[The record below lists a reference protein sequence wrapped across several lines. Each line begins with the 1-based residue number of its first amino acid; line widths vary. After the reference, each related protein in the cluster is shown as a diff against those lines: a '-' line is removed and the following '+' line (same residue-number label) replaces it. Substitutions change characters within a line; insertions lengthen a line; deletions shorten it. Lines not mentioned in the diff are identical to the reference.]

1 MTLWFILAMM
11 TAAAIFAVLWPLG
24 RARPVRQGSDLDVY
38 RDQLAELERDR
49 QAGLIGA
56 AEYEAAR
63 VEVARRLLAAADA
76 GAETVETVA
85 PAPLWR
91 RRLVAVGVF
100 ALLPLGAGLLYA
112 ALGVPS
118 LPGAP
123 LAARTQTPLAERP
136 IESLVAQVEA
146 HLERHPEDGR
156 GSEVVAP
163 VYLRLGRFEDAVTA
177 RLNALRLNGATA
189 DREADYGEA
198 LVAAA
203 NGVVTREAR
212 AAFERALA
220 RDREHAKARYYLGL
234 AAEQDGRR
242 EQAADIWRGLLAAAP
257 ENAPWVALVR
267 QSLARL
273 AAEPGAGGTA
283 ESGPS
288 ADELAAAARL
298 APEERAAMVR
308 GMVERLAARLR
319 ENGSDLE
326 GWRRLIRAYMVLG
339 EREKAQAALA
349 DARRAASGEP
359 DKLRE
364 INELGRTLGLGDS

>member
-156 GSEVVAP
+156 GWEVVAP

-283 ESGPS
+283 ESSPS

>member
-156 GSEVVAP
+156 GWEVVAP